1 MPMNHLLPIISLRWK
16 GFITFQLRLFPACM
30 FLYLRQINSTGR
42 GFLLFLSGTGCL
54 ALPFVLLFIYVS
66 NYDATTQS
74 ATFPTTSEGCRDVK
88 ENYSLKCI
96 SQRGTR
102 EIIKSKCWI
111 QKDKSQSRE
120 IRCHIPVSA
129 KASTGICD
137 IVSPSTEI

>member
-1 MPMNHLLPIISLRWK
+1 MPMNHLLPDNQFEMKRIYH
-16 GFITFQLRLFPACM
+16 FPITVVPACM